1 MRKISFVVLLILSAT
16 LMVPFGVQAQ
26 KGATFPANAAA
37 PTLKAIAVP
46 GAKRGSTATINLTGT
61 NLANTLKVLT
71 SIPGKV
77 TIPTDNNNGKDA
89 TKLQVKVEIPADAQ
103 IGFHSIRV
111 GTAKGVSNARIFCVD
126 DLPEVTKVDT
136 CKNKNTPQPI
146 TIPCVVSGKID
157 NESSDYYKITA
168 KAGQRLTMEVIGR
181 RLGSA
186 IDPQITLYDAKNFR
200 ELPKGHSNDSPG
212 LQTDPRLVHTFQAD
226 GDYLIEIRDVSYRGG
241 EDYIYR
247 LRVGDFPMATSPLPM
262 AMKRGSKQTISFA
275 GPHASEAEKQEVTA
289 PTDPTIDTIWVT
301 PKGKNG
307 QLGWPVCLL
316 LTDMDEKFEQEPN
329 NEQAKASKLT
339 IPTALTARFLEKGD
353 ADFYSFGAKKDQRVI
368 IESTTLDLFSPTE
381 VYMVVKDAKGTKLM
395 ESNPT
400 QAPRLDFKAP
410 ADGEYTLFVEHLHLW
425 GGPTEAYRLTLTEYE
440 PGFDIS
446 LGGTQADVAIGGKL
460 SLPILV
466 TRRDFTDPIEVTIEG
481 PKGFKGKL
489 TIPKGQPAQ
498 AGQSGGN
505 LDIEV
510 DENTPI
516 GPETIRIVGTA
527 TINKKPYKTYASVK
541 GAVST
546 GLAGLPYPPR
556 TMWRDFGI
564 GVQPQPPFA
573 LALKLDPATIKPG
586 EKTTLTVTAK
596 RAKGFDGE
604 IALSVNGLPAMV
616 TTKAAPIPKDGNEV
630 KLEITS
636 TDKAAAATPAITV
649 TGKAK
654 VNDKDES
661 STSPAATLTIKK

>member
-1 MRKISFVVLLILSAT
+1 MRKISFLIVFILAIS
-16 LMVPFGVQAQ
+16 LMNPLGAIAQ

-37 PTLKAIAVP
+37 PTLKAIAIP
-46 GAKRGSTATINLTGT
+46 GAKRGTTATINLTGT
-61 NLANTLKVLT
+61 NLANPLKVIT

-77 TIPTDNNNGKDA
+77 SIPPENNNGKDA
-89 TKLQVKVEIPADAQ
+89 TKVQVKIEIPTDAQ

-111 GTAKGVSNARIFCVD
+111 GTAKGISNVRIFCVD
-126 DLPEVTKVDT
+126 DLPEITKVDT

-146 TIPCVVSGKID
+146 TMPCVVSGKID
-157 NESSDYYKITA
+157 NESSDFYKISA
-168 KAGQRLTMEVIGR
+168 KAGQRITMEVIGR

-186 IDPQITLYDAKNFR
+186 MDPQLTLYDAKTFR
-200 ELPKGHSNDSPG
+200 ELPKGYSNDSPG
-212 LQTDPRLVHTFQAD
+212 LQTDPRLVHTFVAD
-226 GDYLIEIRDVSYRGG
+226 GEYLIEVRDVSYRGG
-241 EDYIYR
+241 DDYIYR

-262 AMKRGSKQTISFA
+262 ALKRGSKQTIRFA
-275 GPHASEAEKQEVTA
+275 GPHATEAQEQEVTA
-289 PTDPTIDTIWVT
+289 PTDPTIDTIWIT

-307 QLGWPVCLL
+307 QPGWPVCLL
-316 LTDMDEKFEQEPN
+316 VTDMEEKFEQEPN
-329 NEQAKASKLT
+329 NEPAKASKLT
-339 IPTALTARFLEKGD
+339 IPAALTARLLEKGD
-353 ADFYSFGAKKDQRVI
+353 ADYYSFAAKKDQRII

-381 VYMVVKDAKGTKLM
+381 VYMVLKDAKGAKLM

-425 GGPTEAYRLTLTEYE
+425 GGPTEAYRLTLTDYQ
-440 PGFDIS
+440 PGFDLSI
-446 LGGTQADVAIGGKL
+446 GGTQADVAIGGKL

-466 TRRDFTDPIEVTIEG
+466 TRRDYADPIEVTVEG

-527 TINKKPYKTYASVK
+527 TINKKPYKTFASVK
-541 GAVST
+541 GALST
-546 GLAGLPYPPR
+546 ALAGLPYPPR
-556 TMWRDFGI
+556 TMWREFGI
-564 GVQPQPPFA
+564 GVQPQPAFA
-573 LALKLDPATIKPG
+573 LSLKFDPATIKPG

-596 RAKGFDGE
+596 RAKGFEGE
-604 IALSVNGLPAMV
+604 IALTVNGLPAMV
-616 TTKAAPIPKDGNEV
+616 TTKATPIPKDANEV
-630 KLEITS
+630 KLEIST

-661 STSPAATLTIKK
+661 STSGAATLTIKK